1 MSVAAP
7 YLAGTAALEARQ
19 ASLRRQIAIV
29 AALILV
35 LSIAL
40 AATALFAPLRS
51 ADTSAASATGGER
64 PSTGRKTLPASGSQ
78 PAAAAADVA
87 ASAAGAAS
95 PAAVP
100 TPGGAPPAAGVTDG
114 APVPGGERA
123 LNPGGAP
130 AALPAATGESAS
142 GAAPHYVEL
151 GTYVQP
157 ARVDALRER
166 LEQHRFQAL
175 LETRLRVGPFATRGE
190 AHAAHARLSELGF
203 APGAVV
209 VEKP

>member
-7 YLAGTAALEARQ
+7 YLAGAAALEARQ
-19 ASLRRQIAIV
+19 ASLRRQIAVV

-64 PSTGRKTLPASGSQ
+64 PSIGHEILPASGSQ

-95 PAAVP
+95 PAAAP

-130 AALPAATGESAS
+130 ALPAATGESAS